1 MQKAAAD
8 KTSSKTTTTL
18 MLLSVSFFYVATTL
32 PMTLVYLVHPS
43 FQPGDDHMTDE
54 QVRS

>member
-1 MQKAAAD
+1 VQKAAAD